1 MEALLVEIIFL
12 VVFFGYVIS
21 YNRTDDIVFELGKMY
36 YSPTELRNAVV
47 KHLKAEGKKCKAIN
61 DTTLIVNSSK
71 YTVTETKIT
80 AYGVPVQRVT
90 LKKVEMNIRVITNE
104 S

>member
-1 MEALLVEIIFL
+1 MGALLVEIIFL

-21 YNRTDDIVFELGKMY
+21 YNSTDDIVFELDKMY
-36 YSPTELRNAVV
+36 YNPTELRNAIV
-47 KHLKAEGKKCKAIN
+47 KYLKNQGKKCKAIN
-61 DTTLIVNSSK
+61 DTTLIVNSNK
-71 YTVTETKIT
+71 YSVTETKVT

-90 LKKVEMNIRVITNE
+90 LKKEKMNIRVLTNK